1 MKEFIILIVVL
12 LLTFVPNVLFKNYLD
27 KTGTELI
34 SILESMN
41 QDIQNE
47 KKADFEKSNLLQET
61 FLEKEKYWILIV
73 DHEILDEVE
82 NSIEECVAFYNAED
96 KMEYES
102 SFGKLRNHIEDL
114 TKREETT
121 LRNIL

>member
-1 MKEFIILIVVL
+1 MKEILIIIAVL
-12 LLTFVPNVLFKNYLD
+12 LLVFIPNIIFKNFLD
-27 KTGTELI
+27 QSGSELI
-34 SILESMN
+34 DILESMN

-47 KKADFEKSNLLQET
+47 QEADKQKSEKLKQT
-61 FLEKEKYWILIV
+61 FLEKEEKWILIV

-82 NSIEECVAFYNAED
+82 NSLQECIAFYNAED

-102 SFGKLRNHIEDL
+102 SFGKLKNHIEDL